1 MFIDSHAHYNASAFD
16 EDRDAILA
24 SLPENGIEKVV
35 NIGDNMEASR
45 ICLQMAEK
53 YPFVYAAVGVHPEHA
68 GEVTS
73 ETLRELEIMAAHEKA
88 VAIGEIGLDYY
99 YDDVPRDV
107 QRVAFRQQLILAR
120 RLDIPV
126 VIHDREAHGDCLEIL
141 KEERITRGV
150 MHCFSGSV
158 EFMREVTRLGLHV
171 ALGGVV
177 TYKNAKNAVDVAKEV
192 PLDKLLLE
200 TDCPYLSPVPNRGKR
215 NSSLNLKYTA
225 EKIAEIRG
233 IDVGTLAVLTTEN
246 TKRLF
251 GIK

>member
-1 MFIDSHAHYNASAFD
+1 MFIDSHAHYNASAFS
-16 EDRDAILA
+16 EDRDEVLA

-45 ICLQMAEK
+45 ICLEMAEK

-68 GEVTS
+68 DEVTS
-73 ETLRELEIMAAHEKA
+73 EALRILETMAAHEKA

-107 QRVAFRQQLILAR
+107 QRAAFRQQLILAR
-120 RLDIPV
+120 RLDMPV

-251 GIK
+251 KIQ

>member
-1 MFIDSHAHYNASAFD
+1 MFIDSHAHYNASAFS
-16 EDRDAILA
+16 EDRDEVLA

-45 ICLQMAEK
+45 ICLEMAEK

-68 GEVTS
+68 DEVTS
-73 ETLRELEIMAAHEKA
+73 EALRILETMAAHEKA

-107 QRVAFRQQLILAR
+107 QRAAFRQQLILAR
-120 RLDIPV
+120 RLDMPV

-177 TYKNAKNAVDVAKEV
+177 TYKNAKNAVEVAKEV
-192 PLDKLLLE
+192 PLDRLLLE

-251 GIK
+251 KIQ

>member
-16 EDRDAILA
+16 TDREAVLL
-24 SLPENGIEKVV
+24 SLPENGIDAVI
-35 NIGDNMEASR
+35 NIGDNLAASR
-45 ICLQMAEK
+45 ECLRMAEAF
-53 YPFVYAAVGVHPEHA
+53 PFVYAAIGVHPESA

-73 ETLRELEIMAAHEKA
+73 EALRHLEELAAHEKA

-107 QRVAFRQQLILAR
+107 QRTAFRQQLILAK
-120 RLDIPV
+120 RLDMPV
-126 VIHDREAHGDCLEIL
+126 VVHDRDAHGDCLQIL
-141 KEERITRGV
+141 KEEGITNGV

-158 EFMREVTRLGLHV
+158 EFMREVVRLGLHI

-177 TYKNAKNAVDVAKEV
+177 TYKNARHIIDVAREV
-192 PLDKLLLE
+192 PLDRLLLE

-215 NSSLNLKYTA
+215 NSSLNLPYTA

-233 IDVGTLAVLTTEN
+233 IDIGTLAVLTTEN
-246 TKRLF
+246 TRRLF
-251 GIK
+251 NL